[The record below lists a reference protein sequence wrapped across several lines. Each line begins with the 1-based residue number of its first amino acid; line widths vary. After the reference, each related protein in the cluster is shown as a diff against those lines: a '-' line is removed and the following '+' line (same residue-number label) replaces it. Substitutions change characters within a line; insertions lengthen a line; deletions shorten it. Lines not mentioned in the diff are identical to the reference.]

1 MRAPQ
6 ATESVVTFDTAEQ
19 PSRLGSTPKPTS
31 AKADVAHI
39 ERRRL
44 QQRDASGRSRTV
56 VHYKVRYRDASGKHH
71 SETKTR
77 LFDAERRK
85 AEIEI
90 ALATATWRDPRRGE
104 LSFAEWAQSWLPT
117 RFDLR
122 PTTWARLETTMQK
135 QVLPHFGSVPLN
147 RITNAMVR
155 EWVSILLSS
164 GLSAATTRKAVFGLR
179 QCLAAAIA
187 DERIQFNPASAVP
200 LPTERQKPPRYLSQS
215 EVERLVDQM
224 PRQYRA
230 LVLVGAYAGLR
241 WGEAAGLRRRDI
253 DPLRSRIRVTS
264 TAVQLRGRVTLD
276 NEPKTTRSK
285 RSVPVARSV
294 MRRLEQHL
302 SEFVDP
308 TADALVFTAPAG
320 GPLFRSWGRAV
331 LRPAVLRAGLDDINF
346 HGLRHSF
353 VAIMVAAG
361 CNLREVSEWAGHNS
375 VAFTLT
381 RYGGL
386 FEDSADA
393 AVDRLDALLDVKVAG
408 ARSGSLPPSNHAG

>member
-1 MRAPQ
+1 M
-6 ATESVVTFDTAEQ
+6 
-19 PSRLGSTPKPTS
+19 
-31 AKADVAHI
+31 AHI
-39 ERRRL
+39 ERRRI
-44 QQRDASGRSRTV
+44 QQRDASGRTRTV
-56 VHYKVRYRDASGKHH
+56 VHYKVRYRDATGKHH

-77 LFDAERRK
+77 LVDAERRK
-85 AEIEI
+85 AEIEV

-104 LSFAEWAQSWLPT
+104 LSLAEWADSWLPT
-117 RFDLR
+117 RLDLR

-135 QVLPHFGSVPLN
+135 QVLPHFGSVLLN

-155 EWVSILLSS
+155 EWVSSLLSS
-164 GLSAATTRKAVFGLR
+164 GLSAATTRKAVFALR

-187 DERIQFNPASAVP
+187 DERIQVNPGSAVP
-200 LPTERQKPPRYLSQS
+200 LPTERQKSPRYLSQG
-215 EVERLVDQM
+215 EVQRLVEQM

-241 WGEAAGLRRRDI
+241 WGEAVGLRRRDI

-294 MRRLEQHL
+294 MRRLELHL
-302 SEFVDP
+302 SEFVES
-308 TADALVFTAPAG
+308 TADALVFTAPEG

-331 LRPAVLRAGLDDINF
+331 LRPAVLRAGLDDITF

-361 CNLREVSEWAGHNS
+361 CNVREVSEWAGHNS

-386 FEDSADA
+386 FEESADA
-393 AVDRLDALLDVKVAG
+393 AVDRLDALLGGKVAG
-408 ARSGSLPPSNHAG
+408 AISDSLSPPNHAG

>member
-1 MRAPQ
+1 MTLKLTGAR
-6 ATESVVTFDTAEQ
+6 
-19 PSRLGSTPKPTS
+19 GN
-31 AKADVAHI
+31 VAHI

-44 QQRDASGRSRTV
+44 QQRDASGRIRTV
-56 VHYKVRYRDASGKHH
+56 VHYKVRYRDATGKHH

-77 LFDAERRK
+77 LVDAERRK
-85 AEIEI
+85 AEIEV

-104 LSFAEWAQSWLPT
+104 LSLAEWAQAWLPT

-135 QVLPHFGSVPLN
+135 QVLPYFGSVPLN
-147 RITNAMVR
+147 KITNAIVR
-155 EWVSILLSS
+155 EWVSTLLSS
-164 GLSAATTRKAVFGLR
+164 GLSAATTRKAVFALR

-187 DERIQFNPASAVP
+187 DERIQINPASAVP

-215 EVERLVDQM
+215 EVERLVDEM

-253 DPLRSRIRVTS
+253 DPMRSRIRVTS
-264 TAVQLRGRVTLD
+264 TAVELRGHVTLD

-294 MRRLEQHL
+294 MRRLEDHL
-302 SEFVDP
+302 SEFVDS
-308 TADALVFTAPAG
+308 TGDALVFTAPAG
-320 GPLFRSWGRAV
+320 GPLFRSWGRNV
-331 LRPAVLRAGLDDINF
+331 LRPAVLRAGLDDITF

-361 CNLREVSEWAGHNS
+361 CNVREVSEWAGHNS

-386 FEDSADA
+386 FEDNTDA
-393 AVDRLDALLDVKVAG
+393 AIDRLDALLGGFCD
-408 ARSGSLPPSNHAG
+408 ARESR

>member
-1 MRAPQ
+1 M
-6 ATESVVTFDTAEQ
+6 
-19 PSRLGSTPKPTS
+19 
-31 AKADVAHI
+31 
-39 ERRRL
+39 
-44 QQRDASGRSRTV
+44 
-56 VHYKVRYRDASGKHH
+56 RYRDATGKHH

-77 LFDAERRK
+77 LVDAERRK
-85 AEIEI
+85 AEIEV

-104 LSFAEWAQSWLPT
+104 LSLAEWAQAWLPT

-122 PTTWARLETTMQK
+122 PTTWAQLETTMQK
-135 QVLPHFGSVPLN
+135 QVLPTSAPC
-147 RITNAMVR
+147 RSTR
-155 EWVSILLSS
+155 SPTRSCEWVSTLLSS
-164 GLSAATTRKAVFGLR
+164 GLSAATTRKAVFALR

-187 DERIQFNPASAVP
+187 DERIQINPASAVP

-215 EVERLVDQM
+215 EVERLVDEM

-253 DPLRSRIRVTS
+253 DPMRSRIRITS
-264 TAVQLRGRVTLD
+264 TAVELRGHVTLD

-294 MRRLEQHL
+294 MRRLEDHL
-302 SEFVDP
+302 SEFVDS
-308 TADALVFTAPAG
+308 TGDALVFTAPAG
-320 GPLFRSWGRAV
+320 GPLFRSWGRNV
-331 LRPAVLRAGLDDINF
+331 LRPAVLRAGLDDITF

-361 CNLREVSEWAGHNS
+361 CNVREVSEWAGHNS

-386 FEDSADA
+386 FEDNTDA
-393 AVDRLDALLDVKVAG
+393 AIDRLDALLGGFCD
-408 ARSGSLPPSNHAG
+408 AREIALGGSPPHTTNPLAVPQLGTDLADLS

>member
-1 MRAPQ
+1 
-6 ATESVVTFDTAEQ
+6 
-19 PSRLGSTPKPTS
+19 
-31 AKADVAHI
+31 
-39 ERRRL
+39 
-44 QQRDASGRSRTV
+44 

-77 LFDAERRK
+77 LVDAERRK
-85 AEIEI
+85 AEIEV

-104 LSFAEWAQSWLPT
+104 LSLAEWGNAWLPT
-117 RFDLR
+117 RLDLR
-122 PTTWARLETTMQK
+122 PTTGARLETTMKK
-135 QVLPHFGSVPLN
+135 QVLPYFGSVPLN
-147 RITNAMVR
+147 KITNAVVR
-155 EWVSILLSS
+155 EWVSALLSS
-164 GLSAATTRKAVFGLR
+164 GLSAATTRKAVFALR

-187 DERIQFNPASAVP
+187 DERIQFNPACAVP

-215 EVERLVDQM
+215 EVERLVDEM

-253 DPLRSRIRVTS
+253 DPLRLRIRVTS

-285 RSVPVARSV
+285 RSIPVARSV

-302 SEFVDP
+302 LEFVDQ

-331 LRPAVLRAGLDDINF
+331 LRPAVLRAGLDDITF

-361 CNLREVSEWAGHNS
+361 CNVREVSEWAGHNS

-393 AVDRLDALLDVKVAG
+393 AVDRLDTLLDGKAAG
-408 ARSGSLPPSNHAG
+408 AIPDSLPPHNHAG